1 MADKEKNTRSAA
13 SKERYFQAGVALV
26 TVLLFF
32 GILIG
37 LGCVT
42 TFSEKESFSENQNK
56 ALASFPK
63 FSGKR
68 LFNGSFTSGLET
80 YVSDHFAWHDE
91 WITAQTY
98 SELALGKKERNNVY
112 FMKNGGLAE
121 KISEPDM
128 TVVGKSISGI
138 QQFATC
144 LLYTSDAAD
153 E

>member
-56 ALASFPK
+56 APGFFPEIQRQK
-63 FSGKR
+63 ALQRQLHKR
-68 LFNGSFTSGLET
+68 TGN
-80 YVSDHFAWHDE
+80 
-91 WITAQTY
+91 I
-98 SELALGKKERNNVY
+98 
-112 FMKNGGLAE
+112 
-121 KISEPDM
+121 
-128 TVVGKSISGI
+128 
-138 QQFATC
+138 C
-144 LLYTSDAAD
+144 LRPFCMAR
-153 E
+153 

>member
-1 MADKEKNTRSAA
+1 M
-13 SKERYFQAGVALV
+13 
-26 TVLLFF
+26 LLFF

-112 FMKNGGLAE
+112 FMK
-121 KISEPDM
+121 
-128 TVVGKSISGI
+128 T
-138 QQFATC
+138 
-144 LLYTSDAAD
+144 AD
-153 E
+153 WRKKYPNPI